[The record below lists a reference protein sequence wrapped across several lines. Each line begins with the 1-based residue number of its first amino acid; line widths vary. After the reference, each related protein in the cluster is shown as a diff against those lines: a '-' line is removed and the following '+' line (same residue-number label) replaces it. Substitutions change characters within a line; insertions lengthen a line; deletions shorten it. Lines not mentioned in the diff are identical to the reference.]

1 MSQHEPKDELK
12 DGLNIIAARSLNNVI
27 GNDHEIPWHAKGEQ
41 KLFKE
46 ITKDSVLIMGRK
58 TYESIGRPL
67 PGRFTIIVTRNAGY
81 SQANCEIAA
90 NLEDA
95 IKIAKAHGK
104 PVFIAGGGQIYEQ
117 ALPLASGVHLTTVQ
131 CQAEGNIHFP
141 DFPTDQFT
149 LVEEKFFQ
157 SNINYIYQYFRR
169 V

>member
-1 MSQHEPKDELK
+1 MTQLELK
-12 DGLNIIAARSLNNVI
+12 DELNIIAARSLNNVI
-27 GNDHEIPWHAKGEQ
+27 GNDLDIPWHAKGEQ

-46 ITKDSVLIMGRK
+46 ITRDSVLIMGRK

-95 IKIAKAHGK
+95 IKLAKAQDK

-117 ALPLASGVHLTTVQ
+117 ALPLASAVHLTTVQ
-131 CQAEGNIHFP
+131 CEVEGNIHFP
-141 DFPTDQFT
+141 NFPTDQFT
-149 LVEEKFFQ
+149 LIEEKRFQ
-157 SNINYIYQYFRR
+157 SNIDYVYQYFRR

>member
-1 MSQHEPKDELK
+1 MTQLELK
-12 DGLNIIAARSLNNVI
+12 DELNIIAARSLNNVI
-27 GNDHEIPWHAKGEQ
+27 GNDLDIPWHAKGEQ

-46 ITKDSVLIMGRK
+46 ITRDSVLIMGRK

-95 IKIAKAHGK
+95 IKLARAQNK

-117 ALPLASGVHLTTVQ
+117 ALPLVNAVHLTTVQ
-131 CQAEGNIHFP
+131 CEVEGNIHFP
-141 DFPTDQFT
+141 NFPTDQFT
-149 LVEEKFFQ
+149 LVEEKSFQ
-157 SNINYIYQYFRR
+157 SNIDYVYQYFRR

>member
-1 MSQHEPKDELK
+1 MSQHELK

-27 GNDHEIPWHAKGEQ
+27 GNDLEIPWHAKGEQ

-46 ITKDSVLIMGRK
+46 LTRDSVLIMGRK

-95 IKIAKAHGK
+95 IKLAKAQDK

-117 ALPLASGVHLTTVQ
+117 ALPLASSVHLTTVQ
-131 CQAEGNIHFP
+131 CEVEGNIHFP
-141 DFPTDQFT
+141 NFPTDQFT
-149 LVEEKFFQ
+149 LIEEKSFQ
-157 SNINYIYQYFRR
+157 SNIDYVYQYFRR

>member
-1 MSQHEPKDELK
+1 MTQLELK
-12 DGLNIIAARSLNNVI
+12 DELNIIAARSLNNVI
-27 GNDHEIPWHAKGEQ
+27 GNDLDIPWHAKGEQ

-46 ITKDSVLIMGRK
+46 ITRDSVLIMGRK

-95 IKIAKAHGK
+95 IKLAKAQGK

-131 CQAEGNIHFP
+131 CEVEGNIHFP
-141 DFPTDQFT
+141 NFPTDQFT
-149 LVEEKFFQ
+149 LIEEKSFQ
-157 SNINYIYQYFRR
+157 SNIDYVYQYFRR

>member
-1 MSQHEPKDELK
+1 MTQLELK
-12 DGLNIIAARSLNNVI
+12 DELNIIAARSLNNVI
-27 GNDHEIPWHAKGEQ
+27 GNDLDIPWHAKGEQ

-46 ITKDSVLIMGRK
+46 ITRDSVLIMGRK

-95 IKIAKAHGK
+95 IKLAKAQDK

-131 CQAEGNIHFP
+131 CEVEGNIHFP
-141 DFPTDQFT
+141 NFPTDQFT
-149 LVEEKFFQ
+149 LIEEKSFQ
-157 SNINYIYQYFRR
+157 SNIDYVYQYFRR

>member
-1 MSQHEPKDELK
+1 MTQLELK
-12 DGLNIIAARSLNNVI
+12 DELNIIAARSLNNVI
-27 GNDHEIPWHAKGEQ
+27 GNDQDIPWHAKGEQ

-67 PGRFTIIVTRNAGY
+67 PGRFTIIVTRNRGY

-95 IKIAKAHGK
+95 IKLAKAQDK

-117 ALPLASGVHLTTVQ
+117 ALPLASSVHLTTVQ
-131 CQAEGNIHFP
+131 CEVEGNIHFP
-141 DFPTDQFT
+141 NFPTDQFT
-149 LVEEKFFQ
+149 LIEEKSFQ
-157 SNINYIYQYFRR
+157 SNIDYVYQYFRR

>member
-1 MSQHEPKDELK
+1 MTRLELK
-12 DGLNIIAARSLNNVI
+12 DELNIIAARSLNNVI
-27 GNDHEIPWHAKGEQ
+27 GNDLDIPWHAKGEQ

-46 ITKDSVLIMGRK
+46 ITRDSVLIMGRK

-81 SQANCEIAA
+81 SQANCEVAA

-95 IKIAKAHGK
+95 IKLAKAQDK
-104 PVFIAGGGQIYEQ
+104 PAFIAGGGQIYEQ

-131 CQAEGNIHFP
+131 CEVEGNVHFP

-149 LVEEKFFQ
+149 LIEEKSFQ
-157 SNINYIYQYFRR
+157 SNIDYVYQYFRR

>member
-1 MSQHEPKDELK
+1 MVQPELK
-12 DGLNIIAARSLNNVI
+12 DELNIIAARSLNNVI
-27 GNDHEIPWHAKGEQ
+27 GNDLDIPWHAKGEQ

-46 ITKDSVLIMGRK
+46 ITRDSVLIMGRK

-95 IKIAKAHGK
+95 IKLAKAQDK

-117 ALPLASGVHLTTVQ
+117 ALPLASSVHLTTVQ
-131 CQAEGNIHFP
+131 CEVEGNIYFP
-141 DFPTDQFT
+141 NFPTDQFT
-149 LVEEKFFQ
+149 LIEEKSFQ
-157 SNINYIYQYFRR
+157 SNIDYVYQYFRR

>member
-1 MSQHEPKDELK
+1 MSQ

-27 GNDHEIPWHAKGEQ
+27 GNNREIPWHAKGEQ

-46 ITKDSVLIMGRK
+46 ITKNSVLIMGRK
-58 TYESIGRPL
+58 TFESIGSPL
-67 PGRFTIIVTRNAGY
+67 PERFTIIVTRNAGY

-90 NLEDA
+90 SLEDA
-95 IKIAKAHGK
+95 IKLAEAHGK
-104 PVFIAGGGQIYEQ
+104 PVFVAGGGQIYEQ

-131 CQAEGNIHFP
+131 CRVEGNIHFP
-141 DFPTDQFT
+141 NFPTDQFR
-149 LVEEKFFQ
+149 LVEEKRFQ

>member
-1 MSQHEPKDELK
+1 MSQLELK
-12 DGLNIIAARSLNNVI
+12 DELNIIAARSLNNVI
-27 GNDHEIPWHAKGEQ
+27 GNDLDIPWHAKGEQ

-46 ITKDSVLIMGRK
+46 ITRDSVLIMGRK

-95 IKIAKAHGK
+95 IKLARAHDK
-104 PVFIAGGGQIYEQ
+104 PVFIAGGGQIYKQ

-131 CQAEGNIHFP
+131 CEVEGNIHFP
-141 DFPTDQFT
+141 NFPTDQFT
-149 LVEEKFFQ
+149 LVEEKSFQ
-157 SNINYIYQYFRR
+157 SNIDYVYQYFRR